1 MRIYTFRTTVVTN
14 HGIEYIFFKLSKNS
28 GCLAFTKRST
38 EIIHLR
44 HNQYVF
50 IIKIQIFAPPGKKV
64 VTKFQFSFFH
74 RSENQG

>member
-1 MRIYTFRTTVVTN
+1 M
-14 HGIEYIFFKLSKNS
+14 SKNS

-50 IIKIQIFAPPGKKV
+50 IIKIQIFAPPSKKV
-64 VTKFQFSFFH
+64 VTITEIVIRKSGSATNELE
-74 RSENQG
+74 SEREKRIAAASILFGYYHD